1 MKPALLTSVK
11 LLIIVQ
17 LIYLL
22 IRLFL
27 QLGASMYT
35 HPYSGFRPNFRSELE
50 AAKLTD
56 GALGPEESTAYTPVR
71 SVLHRSD

>member
-1 MKPALLTSVK
+1 MKPALLTNVK

-27 QLGASMYT
+27 NWGPPIILTLMF
-35 HPYSGFRPNFRSELE
+35 YSGFLPNFRSELE
-50 AAKLTD
+50 AAKLPT
-56 GALGPEESTAYTPVR
+56 GL
-71 SVLHRSD
+71 